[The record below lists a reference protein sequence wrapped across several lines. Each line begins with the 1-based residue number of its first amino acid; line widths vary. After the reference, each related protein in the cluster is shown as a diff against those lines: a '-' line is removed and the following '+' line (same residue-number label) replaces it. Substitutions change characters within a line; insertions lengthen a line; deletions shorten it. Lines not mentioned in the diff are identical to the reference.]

1 MQQALQQLQQEN
13 QQLKLDKTLDFKK
26 LEIQSYEA
34 ETKRITALNQDRGTE
49 TPDDM
54 AALSHL
60 LDGAQALDEH
70 DIQRAQLEHSVVMDH
85 AKLQLENKKLNM
97 QHEQAQNQHEL
108 ATKQASMR
116 PTSPAPSGGTFEDI
130 AIRPRKRLKDR

>member
-1 MQQALQQLQQEN
+1 LQQEN

-49 TPDDM
+49 TPPDM
-54 AALSHL
+54 AALTHL

-85 AKLQLENKKLNM
+85 AKLAMENKKLNI
-97 QHEQAQNQHEL
+97 QQEQNSNSHEL
-108 ATKQASMR
+108 AMKQASMR
-116 PTSPAPSGGTFEDI
+116 PASPAPSGGSKTSRSGR
-130 AIRPRKRLKDR
+130 ANG